1 MHHNRMSAR
10 DDFPKPPAT
19 PAPVPAERLRE
30 ALHCLRIGESGR
42 AEAMAHESLASA
54 PDDPAWLTI
63 LAVALSTNGRPS
75 DALPLYERLVALQ
88 PGQARHW
95 SNLGNCLCELRRE
108 REAAEPLQRALAL
121 GADDAAVHFAMARAH
136 SANNEPRHGLTHIEK
151 ALSQAP
157 GDIEFHLL
165 HARLLGE
172 VDAWEATKH
181 KVDLLRQQPLDA
193 AQQVELGYLLLRGS
207 EHAQALQLF
216 ESVLAEHPDEH
227 DARIGAILAL
237 ERLNR
242 LDAAQQQRAILTARL
257 DVHAP
262 ARLHD
267 KLLQVDA
274 RLAARVG
281 DHAQA
286 REKLQQLLA
295 LPEFDTATQISF
307 GFDLGAA
314 LVKLG
319 EPDAAMAAFARA
331 HALRR
336 AQVNAQFV
344 NLRHGEGLYD
354 VIDEPLPDPAPAGL
368 DFDDGHIDPV
378 FVVGFPRSGTTL
390 LEQLLDAH
398 PGLVSF
404 DEQPFVQ
411 QLAQTLYT
419 RGDSIR
425 IALQG
430 LDRDDRLRLRR
441 DYFSDVATVI
451 ANSDALPHR
460 RPVDKNPL
468 NLLRLPMLPHLF
480 PRAQAVLVIRHPCDV
495 VLSCYMQ
502 HFGSPAFAVTFETLE
517 SCAEMYDR
525 VFGHWLRMRDGL
537 SLPVHLLRYEDL
549 VADTEAEAR
558 RLFAFLDLPWHADLL
573 RFTERA
579 RDRVIGTPSYAQVI
593 EPVNRKAVG
602 RWTAFRD
609 HFNAR
614 ALALL
619 GPWVERFGYPPL

>member
-19 PAPVPAERLRE
+19 QALVPAERLRE
-30 ALHCLRIGESGR
+30 ALHWLRVGEGCR
-42 AEAMAHESLASA
+42 AEAMARENLATV

-63 LAVALSTNGRPS
+63 LALALSTTGLAA
-75 DALPLYERLVALQ
+75 DALPLYQRLVVLQ
-88 PGQARHW
+88 PERASHW

-108 REAAEPLQRALAL
+108 REAAEPLQTALAL
-121 GADDAAVHFAMARAH
+121 GADDAAVHFAMARACN
-136 SANNEPRHGLTHIEK
+136 ANGDPRGGLAHIEK

-157 GDIEFHLL
+157 DDIEFHLL

-172 VDAWEATKH
+172 VDAWQAAKH
-181 KVDLLRQQPLDA
+181 KVDLLRRQPLDA
-193 AQQVELGYLLLRGS
+193 AQQVELGYLLQRGS

-216 ESVLAEHPDEH
+216 ESVLAAHPDEY
-227 DARIGAILAL
+227 DARVGAILAL

-242 LDAAQQQRAILTARL
+242 LDAARQQRATLAAQLDAQAADRL
-257 DVHAP
+257 
-262 ARLHD
+262 RD

-274 RLAARVG
+274 RLAARTG
-281 DHAQA
+281 DHVQA
-286 REKLQQLLA
+286 RDKLQQLLA
-295 LPEFDTATQISF
+295 TPELDAATQISF

-314 LVKLG
+314 LVKLDQ
-319 EPDAAMAAFARA
+319 PDAAMAAFARA

-368 DFDDGHIDPV
+368 TFDDGHTDPV
-378 FVVGFPRSGTTL
+378 FVIGFPRSGTTL

-398 PGLVSF
+398 PALVSF

-411 QLAQTLYT
+411 QLAQSLYT
-419 RGDSIR
+419 RCDSIR
-425 IALQG
+425 VALQG
-430 LDRDDRLRLRR
+430 LGHGDRLRLRR
-441 DYFSDVATVI
+441 DYFTEVAAVTGSE
-451 ANSDALPHR
+451 APLHR

-468 NLLRLPMLPHLF
+468 NLLRLPLLPHLF

-495 VLSCYMQ
+495 ILSCYMQ

-525 VFGHWLRMRDGL
+525 VFMHWLRMHDSL
-537 SLPVHLLRYEDL
+537 SLPMHLLRYEDL
-549 VADTEAEAR
+549 VASTETEAR
-558 RLFAFLDLPWHADLL
+558 RLIGFLGLPWQPDLL
-573 RFTERA
+573 QFTDRA
-579 RDRVIGTPSYAQVI
+579 RDRVIGTPSYAQVV

-602 RWTAFRD
+602 RWIAFRG
-609 HFNAR
+609 HFNTR
-614 ALALL
+614 TLALL